1 MTKKITLLMILALVL
16 VVGSSALGASAANDG
31 GIVRQFIVDDTHH
44 GEYCTEDAQT
54 VREFGP
60 GTAYGPIMTNGVEDP
75 LFANGGYLFGPTDQA
90 TLKIYAIAVDFTD
103 AVGDMQIPYGRHRNV
118 VKSAYNGTIYDYSD
132 PQIHFQ
138 SQFLGTTALKA
149 NPKFKWLGTTAQE
162 TKGIAQILEE
172 ESMGRMKVD
181 AELLNERLATAKGI
195 DTTKE
200 RTPWFHINGP
210 IFAYSD
216 AGPADC
222 EDYRQFGRLYQAAIF
237 AAVEQLEEAG
247 LTSELLGKGS
257 NIEDIGFIYIITPF
271 NAFGYRLGFQGGGGI
286 MSSYS
291 FNEQVLAQRD
301 SEYRHIPDVLTPGG
315 RMVGSGVFGMKGI
328 VNPGN
333 ASISPN
339 IGNALHE
346 LTHGLGM
353 FDDYSYG
360 GITNPGEAAA
370 SGSGNWGVMGSNMSS
385 VSPDPPIWRKFRQ
398 GWLNDNEI
406 QVIMPGD
413 NLTINIRAAGSAPGR
428 DGGDYTDDPSI
439 LTRMVVIPKEWRTR
453 DTFGVVWNNGWNPFK
468 TDYNWY
474 DWFTNIFV
482 GGESHA
488 IKSFPTFY
496 TLESRKALGA
506 DGNPLGRY
514 TGLPATRQGVVVS
527 YIANPTWETGHGAG
541 GFKIVTGDNGLRIG
555 GVSSWSDPHI
565 GLTVTV
571 LESNVFYDK
580 VNVAYTGKATSA
592 ARHVYQ
598 GLLTA
603 SENYV
608 TAGQTFNVDFDILTL
623 GSPAPNDA
631 TTVSATISRVA
642 TPLAVPGGL
651 SGFVM
656 EVAFDAANFDY
667 VGAGAAPFTY
677 VVDTADAAAG
687 KLVITGSGSKM
698 VDKDTILSLQFAAK
712 AGTAIGNY
720 TVNATITD
728 VTLINW
734 RGETVKK
741 GDPGFEDVG
750 TFGNGTLGAL
760 YNTTANNTYTPGIKS
775 TGGKITVGNAL
786 TYTIKG
792 SIVCDTPGPGGAG
805 GDWIG
810 VESVVKLYS
819 STDVEIASTK
829 SDWDGNFSIK
839 GVPAGDG
846 YYFTAEKSKYDK
858 GISAAFSVVDANLT
872 VTEMM
877 LKRTLYPVS
886 GTIYGAVNSDGSGKT
901 PLAGVEVYV
910 LGIGKAYQVLGGPA
924 VTDAEGKF
932 TVYATTDSTDK
943 GFAGLAVK
951 VAGNAE
957 KYGTQ
962 LTIFAKDDLKGNLT
976 EDLNLNMGFYP
987 HLILDDY
994 VYPANTAR
1002 IGTEGTFAFIMGAGP
1017 VTKDLI
1023 LTETQDV
1030 HIRTVTK
1037 SNTIY
1042 YQLRKLSDG
1051 SAVGDR
1057 VRSVGTTNGDDI
1069 IRNVPKGQ
1077 YYIELTR
1084 AGYVSLNSMPF
1095 TVDTTRL
1102 LLRDG
1107 QTTNTMEMNTLLGAY
1122 IVSGKVIDS
1131 VTGLPLEGA
1140 SIVFESWTNT
1150 GGKGNPV
1157 TSGSDGTFRY
1167 DVTNDDKE
1175 IYFSKAGYKTKSINI
1190 TSGGASNLV
1199 IELERAEWTDYSP
1212 VISIAKVAAA
1222 PGAGVDVTYK
1232 IEGNVFGFS
1241 TLDLLIP
1248 YNGSIYTPLSIKAAG
1263 GLNNP
1268 FFVANPN
1275 FKPNLIRI
1283 AFASQE
1289 NVAGD
1294 GLLFTVTYQV
1304 AATAP
1309 GIGEYPLDL
1318 EVAKMQCI
1326 TFDETE
1332 IDLAVKVVPGL
1343 LVIGILGDVN
1353 GDGIVTPEDAMILLQ
1368 MYVGLIPWTP
1378 RALLLGDVNGD
1389 GVVDTTDAAL
1399 ILRMVVGG

>member
-1 MTKKITLLMILALVL
+1 MSKKVAFFMILALVL
-16 VVGSSALGASAANDG
+16 VVGSSALAVAAATDG
-31 GIVRQFIVDDTHH
+31 DIVRQFIVDDPHH

-75 LFANGGYLFGPTDQA
+75 LFANGGYLFGPTDKA
-90 TLKIYAIAVDFTD
+90 TFKLYAIAVDFTD
-103 AVGDMQIPYGRHRNV
+103 AVGDMQVPYGRHRNV
-118 VKSAYNGTIYDYSD
+118 VKSAFNGTVYDYTD

-138 SQFLGTTALKA
+138 SQFLGTPALKA
-149 NPKFKWLGTTAQE
+149 NPKFNWLGSAAQE
-162 TKGIAQILEE
+162 TKGIAQIMEE
-172 ESMGRMKVD
+172 QSMGRMKVD
-181 AELLNERLATAKGI
+181 AELLNERLAVAKGI

-200 RTPWFHINGP
+200 RAPWFHIDGP
-210 IFAYSD
+210 IFSFSS

-222 EDYRQFGRLYQAAIF
+222 EDYRVFARLYQAAIF

-247 LTSELLGKGS
+247 LTSEIIGKGS
-257 NIEDIGFIYIITPF
+257 NIEDVCFLYIITPF

-286 MSSYS
+286 SASYS

-301 SEYRHIPDVLTPGG
+301 SEYRHVPGVLTPGG

-339 IGNALHE
+339 VGNAFHE

-360 GITNPGEAAA
+360 GIANNTGEAAA
-370 SGSGNWGVMGSNMSS
+370 SGVGNWGVMASNMSS
-385 VSPDPPIWRKFRQ
+385 ISPDPPIWRKFRQ

-413 NLTINIRAAGSAPGR
+413 NVTINIRAAGSAPGR
-428 DGGDYTDDPSI
+428 DGGSYTDDPGI

-453 DTFGVVWNNGWNPFK
+453 DTFGVVWANGWNPFK
-468 TDYNWY
+468 NDYNWY
-474 DWFTNIFV
+474 DWFTNSYV
-482 GGESHA
+482 GGETYA
-488 IKSFPTFY
+488 VKSFPTFY

-541 GFKIVTGDNGLRIG
+541 GMKVVTGDNGLRVG

-580 VNVAYTGKATSA
+580 VNVAYTGKATGA
-592 ARHVYQ
+592 AQHVYQ

-608 TAGQTFNVDFDILTL
+608 TAGQAFSVDFDIMTL

-631 TTVSATISRVA
+631 TNVSATVQRVA

-651 SGFVM
+651 SGFAM
-656 EVAFDAANFDY
+656 EVTYDANFSY
-667 VGAGAAPFTY
+667 TGVANSPFAVSITS
-677 VVDTADAAAG
+677 ASSEP
-687 KLVITGSGSKM
+687 KLYITGIGSEM
-698 VDKDTILSLQFAAK
+698 VDKDTILSLQFAARP
-712 AGTAIGNY
+712 GTPVGDYA
-720 TVNATITD
+720 VNATITD

-741 GDPGFEDVG
+741 GDPGFEDIG

-760 YNTTANNTYTPGIKS
+760 YNTAANNAYTPGIKS
-775 TGGKITVGNAL
+775 TGGKITVGSAP
-786 TYTIKG
+786 TYTVTG

-810 VESVVKLYS
+810 VESVVKLFNS
-819 STDVEIASTK
+819 SDAEIAATK
-829 SDWDGNFSIK
+829 SDWNGNFTIK
-839 GVPAGDG
+839 GVPAGTG
-846 YYFTAEKSKYDK
+846 YYVTATKSKYDT
-858 GISAAFSVVDANLT
+858 GISAAFNVVDLNLDL
-872 VTEMM
+872 TELM

-886 GTIYGAVNSDGSGKT
+886 GTIYGAVNSDGSGKA

-924 VTDAEGKF
+924 ITDADGKY

-943 GFAGLAVK
+943 GFAGIAVK
-951 VAGNAE
+951 VAGAAE

-962 LTIFAKDDLKGNLT
+962 LTLFAKDDLYGLRS
-976 EDLNLNMGFYP
+976 EDLNLNMGLYP
-987 HLILDDY
+987 HLILEDY
-994 VYPANTAR
+994 VYPANTVK
-1002 IGTEGTFAFIMGAGP
+1002 IGVPGTFAFTLGDGTTA
-1017 VTKDLI
+1017 TKDVV

-1084 AGYVSLNSMPF
+1084 EGYVSLNSMPF
-1095 TVDTTRL
+1095 TIDTTRL

-1107 QTTNTMEMNTLLGAY
+1107 QSTNTMEMNTRLGAY

-1131 VTGLPLEGA
+1131 VTGLPIEGV

-1150 GGKGNPV
+1150 GGRGNPV
-1157 TSGSDGTFRY
+1157 NSGADGTFSY
-1167 DVTNDDKE
+1167 DVTNDDKD
-1175 IYFSKAGYKTKSINI
+1175 IYFSKAGYKTKAINVA
-1190 TSGGASNLV
+1190 SGGASNLV

-1212 VISIAKVAAA
+1212 VITVANVAAA
-1222 PGAGVDVTYK
+1222 PGATVDVTYK

-1248 YNGSIYTPLSIKAAG
+1248 YTSSIYTPVTIKAAG

-1275 FKPNLIRI
+1275 FKPNLMRI
-1283 AFASQE
+1283 AFASLE

-1309 GIGEYPLDL
+1309 GIGDYPLDL

-1326 TFDETE
+1326 TFDESE
-1332 IDLAVKVVPGL
+1332 IDLDVKVVPGV

-1353 GDGIVTPEDAMILLQ
+1353 GDGKVTPEDAMTLLQ